1 MNDRIEAAPDTVP
14 NASTAHMAIV
24 FQIADRFQGFVSTLS
39 ESTTMSPD
47 DQADTLGALLDEI
60 DRERARIVSAR
71 ESAFRLAELENLIA
85 DEEAAE
91 ARWNAANNGGM
102 PQ

>member
-1 MNDRIEAAPDTVP
+1 
-14 NASTAHMAIV
+14 
-24 FQIADRFQGFVSTLS
+24 
-39 ESTTMSPD
+39 
-47 DQADTLGALLDEI
+47 LLDEI